1 MRALIAAVIFIAS
14 CAVGAQTPAP
24 WHADV
29 APPRLSLP
37 RVTIDLG
44 YRGPYVPV
52 QSSPIT
58 LTAIAGDLPFDGYIG
73 YHIQVRDHVTYDLP
87 VVARAVLRPRET
99 WKFSTYATLHSVFGA
114 HEPGTNPTFYREIAV
129 EWRDRSMRVIA
140 ATRAGA
146 PPWTFWNEERTPLLV
161 DRVAPASPAALGRG
175 AYFERADALP
185 DRAQWYAGFS
195 DAVIP
200 VEVWLDLSRRVRE
213 AILGSS
219 IRIVFFGL
227 PRSNQHFDDL
237 DRALIP
243 VAFEARAGSYRAPW
257 PYRDA
262 GMIATP
268 MSWTPNRGART
279 VGQGPLPYI
288 VSTAAATWIA
298 DAAGIARPLPSTSV
312 EAVRNGVGF
321 PPPTVEWPRPSQIL
335 RAYPGRVVLAIV
347 VIVAIVCWIV
357 TRKHPRIVVF
367 VVLVVVAFS
376 IIAARQRIRPREGVY
391 RYDMETSVVPGI
403 IETTQVVRQYGAAPL
418 PQPRFDPERLRTSL
432 TNSIDLWWED
442 AEIRT
447 PASGVAMGT
456 MQPRRDWDGVTRF
469 ARERELGN
477 APEIRVRRRDDELV
491 VDYASSFPINRIS
504 SDWIDGH
511 QLRHGTI
518 TVPWSTRG
526 TATIRDN
533 HEAWHE
539 LEPFVWELSPLVPL
553 ENAGIRVLLEQRS
566 TSRTR
571 TSLWLQTEGID
582 HFFISDRAT
591 VNGGTASFAF
601 ALPRNIPA
609 QANALIDVPKHRA
622 SSRVTL
628 HLASGDVALAPTGRD
643 GALFATTAYAVPPD
657 ALREILAQGGIVSVT
672 MTTDE
677 NATPPAWRKPMET
690 AAIEIRE
697 QKP

>member
-37 RVTIDLG
+37 RVAIDLG
-44 YRGPYVPV
+44 YRGPYIPV

-58 LTAIAGDLPFDGYIG
+58 LTATAGDQPFDGYIG
-73 YHIQVRDHVTYDLP
+73 YHIQVRDHLTYDLP
-87 VVARAVLRPRET
+87 VVARAVLRPHET
-99 WKFSTYATLHSVFGA
+99 WAFSTYATLRSVFGA
-114 HEPGTNPTFYREIAV
+114 RESNSSARAYREIAV
-129 EWRDRSMRVIA
+129 EWRDRSMRVVA
-140 ATRAGA
+140 ATRAGV

-161 DRVAPASPAALGRG
+161 DRIAPAAPAALGRS

-227 PRSNQHFDDL
+227 PRSNQHLDDL

-262 GMIATP
+262 GTIATP
-268 MSWTPNRGART
+268 MSWTPNRGARA
-279 VGQGPLPYI
+279 VGQGSLPYI

-298 DAAGIARPLPSTSV
+298 DADGIARALPSTSV
-312 EAVRNGVGF
+312 ENATSAAGF
-321 PPPTVEWPRPSQIL
+321 APATIGWPRPSQIL
-335 RAYPGRVVLAIV
+335 RAYPGKVALAIV
-347 VIVAIVCWIV
+347 MVVAIACWLA

-367 VVLVVVAFS
+367 VVLAVVAFS
-376 IIAARQRIRPREGVY
+376 IVAARQRIRPRDGVY
-391 RYDMETSVVPGI
+391 RYDMETTVVPGI
-403 IETTQVVRQYGAAPL
+403 VETTQVVRQYGAAPL
-418 PQPRFDPERLRTSL
+418 PQPHFDPERIRTSV
-432 TNSIDLWWED
+432 TNSVDLWWED

-447 PASGVAMGT
+447 PATGVAMGT
-456 MQPRRDWDGVTRF
+456 MQPRRDWDAVTRF
-469 ARERELGN
+469 AQRRELGN
-477 APEIRVRRRDDELV
+477 APEIHLRRRDDQLV
-491 VDYASSFPINRIS
+491 IDYASSFPINRIS
-504 SDWIDGH
+504 GDWIDGH
-511 QLRHGTI
+511 QLRHGI
-518 TVPWSTRG
+518 VIVPWSTRG
-526 TATIRDN
+526 TATIRDKR
-533 HEAWHE
+533 EAWHE
-539 LEPFVWELSPLVPL
+539 LEPFVWELNPPVPL
-553 ENAGIRVLLEQRS
+553 ENAAIQVRLQQRS
-566 TSRTR
+566 TSSTR
-571 TSLWLQTEGID
+571 TSSWMQTEESG
-582 HFFISDRAT
+582 HFFISDRET
-591 VNGGTASFAF
+591 VTNGAASFAF

-609 QANALIDVPKHRA
+609 RATASIDVPKQRA
-622 SSRVTL
+622 SRRVTL
-628 HLASGDVALAPTGRD
+628 HLASGDVALAPTERD
-643 GALFATTAYAVPPD
+643 GALFATTAYAIAPD
-657 ALREILAQGGIVSVT
+657 ALREIVAQGGIVSVT

-677 NATPPAWRKPMET
+677 NTTPHAWRKPMER
-690 AAIEIRE
+690 AAIEISE